1 MQGTFASLGQEL
13 RELGSPGPRV
23 RTVAMAT
30 LAVVLSVAAA
40 LALHL
45 DNVWWAGISA
55 FMSTQATRPDSI
67 RRGFLRM
74 AGTVTGAVAGFVM
87 TPWLAY
93 DHVAC
98 FVFVFVFS
106 LVGGVGVLV
115 SPHGYAWLFFGITTN
130 LVLLSSLTAPLSA
143 LNLAV
148 YRVAEVGVG
157 TITAILVAI
166 CIAPDDPAPAAPPA
180 PGWTDL
186 LGRNWQAVLHAFRAA
201 ITIMLLPLIWS
212 WLDLTS
218 FSQMAITVAAVMA
231 VPSLSADPNE
241 TARMVTQRA
250 LHRLLGCFLGGAAA
264 LGVLA
269 LSITEFLPWLAVLG
283 AGVWLCGHIQ
293 ASTRGIGYVGAQAGI
308 VYIITL
314 VQSWAPPD
322 SITPGI
328 DRFAGMTAGLTIL
341 LFVTV
346 LIWPDP
352 EPESPRADAPDT
364 RT

>member
-180 PGWTDL
+180 PGWTNL
-186 LGRNWQAVLHAFRAA
+186 WGGTGRRSSTPSAPPLPSCCCRSFGAGSTSRVFRRWRSPSQPSWRFRA
-201 ITIMLLPLIWS
+201 
-212 WLDLTS
+212 
-218 FSQMAITVAAVMA
+218 
-231 VPSLSADPNE
+231 
-241 TARMVTQRA
+241 
-250 LHRLLGCFLGGAAA
+250 C
-264 LGVLA
+264 
-269 LSITEFLPWLAVLG
+269 
-283 AGVWLCGHIQ
+283 
-293 ASTRGIGYVGAQAGI
+293 
-308 VYIITL
+308 
-314 VQSWAPPD
+314 
-322 SITPGI
+322 
-328 DRFAGMTAGLTIL
+328 
-341 LFVTV
+341 
-346 LIWPDP
+346 
-352 EPESPRADAPDT
+352 PRT
-364 RT
+364 RTRRPAW

>member
-87 TPWLAY
+87 IPWLAY

-166 CIAPDDPAPAAPPA
+166 CIAPDDPAPGGPA
-180 PGWTDL
+180 RP
-186 LGRNWQAVLHAFRAA
+186 
-201 ITIMLLPLIWS
+201 
-212 WLDLTS
+212 WLDGSAGAELAGGPPRLPRRHYHHAAAAHLELARPHE

-241 TARMVTQRA
+241 TARMVTLRA

>member
-1 MQGTFASLGQEL
+1 
-13 RELGSPGPRV
+13 
-23 RTVAMAT
+23 
-30 LAVVLSVAAA
+30 
-40 LALHL
+40 
-45 DNVWWAGISA
+45 
-55 FMSTQATRPDSI
+55 
-67 RRGFLRM
+67 M

-87 TPWLAY
+87 IPWLAY

-106 LVGGVGVLV
+106 LVGGIGVLV
-115 SPHGYAWLFFGITTN
+115 SPHGYAWLFFAITTN

-180 PGWTDL
+180 PGWTESAGAEL
-186 LGRNWQAVLHAFRAA
+186 AGGPARLPRRHHHHAAA
-201 ITIMLLPLIWS
+201 AHLELARS
-212 WLDLTS
+212 HQ

-264 LGVLA
+264 LGVPGVVDNGIPALARRARRRRLA
-269 LSITEFLPWLAVLG
+269 LRAYTGQHAWD
-283 AGVWLCGHIQ
+283 
-293 ASTRGIGYVGAQAGI
+293 RYVGAQAGI

-352 EPESPRADAPDT
+352 EPELPRADTPDT
-364 RT
+364 TT